1 MALLTKGQFVM
12 NGTNVVFDTCAVVKL
27 LDQQYDLSSLGINV
41 DEERLFTSVIVRI
54 ELLSKRNISENE
66 ESDIQE
72 FLDGLVVVPI
82 DEAIERKAI
91 EIRRAVSV
99 KLPDSII
106 AATAIILNAILLTD
120 DHQLLNLSWPGLR
133 IQNIF

>member
-1 MALLTKGQFVM
+1 MALHIKGQSVM

-27 LDQQYDLSSLGINV
+27 LDQQYNLSSLGINV
-41 DEERLFTSVIVRI
+41 DEAQLFTSVIARI
-54 ELLSKRNISENE
+54 ELLSKRNISKEE

-72 FLDGLVVVPI
+72 FLDDLIVVSI

-91 EIRRAVSV
+91 EIRRATSI

-106 AATAIILNAILLTD
+106 VATSIILNAILLTD
-120 DHQLLNLSWPGLR
+120 DQQLLNLSWSGLR
-133 IQNIF
+133 TQNII

>member
-1 MALLTKGQFVM
+1 MHIKGQSVM

-27 LDQQYDLSSLGINV
+27 LDQQYNLSSLGINV
-41 DEERLFTSVIVRI
+41 DEAQLFTSVIARI
-54 ELLSKRNISENE
+54 ELLSKRNISKEE

-72 FLDGLVVVPI
+72 FLDDLIVVSI

-91 EIRRAVSV
+91 EIRRATSI

-106 AATAIILNAILLTD
+106 VATSIILNAILLTD
-120 DHQLLNLSWPGLR
+120 DQQLLNLSWSGLR
-133 IQNIF
+133 TQNII

>member
-1 MALLTKGQFVM
+1 LHIKGQSVM

-27 LDQQYDLSSLGINV
+27 LDQQYNLSSLGINV
-41 DEERLFTSVIVRI
+41 DEAQLFTSVIARI
-54 ELLSKRNISENE
+54 ELLSKRNISKEE

-72 FLDGLVVVPI
+72 FLDDLIVVSI

-91 EIRRAVSV
+91 EIRRATSI

-106 AATAIILNAILLTD
+106 VATSIILNAILLTD
-120 DHQLLNLSWPGLR
+120 DQQLLNLSWSGLR
-133 IQNIF
+133 TQNII